1 MKKIIA
7 VTLSLLLML
16 SACSRETEDK
26 VEETKNPYVKTAT
39 VDRETYQ
46 PVLNFSGSVFASQE
60 ANLSSVLPGR
70 VERFLV
76 SAGRQVKKGDLI
88 AELSGELLTQ
98 AQLEYETYKK
108 DFGRVSR
115 LYEKGSLP
123 EQKYD
128 HVKAQYEA
136 KKANYELV
144 RKNTQIRA
152 PFAGIVTKK
161 MIQEGESFIVMNP
174 GLEPGYS
181 HASGVVRLMDY
192 SRVKIEIHVS
202 EKDFGLLQPGMSA
215 EITVE
220 AYPEQKWTGKISR
233 LAHTF
238 DTMTKTAEVTIEAD
252 NEDLKLK
259 PGMFAKVAIPVQEQQ
274 AIFVPLNAIARQ
286 PGTGNDY
293 VFTVTNST
301 VEKKPVER
309 ITTKGDRVAVSGLKP
324 GDTIVIEGKS
334 KLRNGAK
341 INVSK
346 Q

>member
-16 SACSRETEDK
+16 SACSHETEDK
-26 VEETKNPYVKTAT
+26 VEAPKNPYVKVAT
-39 VDRETYQ
+39 IERETYR
-46 PVLNFSGSVFASQE
+46 PVLHFSGSVFASQE

-70 VERFLV
+70 VENFFV
-76 SAGRQVKKGDLI
+76 SEGQQVKKGELI

-123 EQKYD
+123 EQKFD

-152 PFAGIVTKK
+152 PFTGIVTKK
-161 MIQEGESFIVMNP
+161 MIHEGESFIVMNP

-192 SRVKIEIHVS
+192 SQIKIEIHVS
-202 EKDFGLLQPGMSA
+202 EKDFAHLQQGMAA

-220 AYPEQKWTGKISR
+220 AYPKQKWTGKISR

-238 DTMTKTAEVTIEAD
+238 DTMTKTAEVIILAD
-252 NEDLKLK
+252 NKALKLK
-259 PGMFAKVAIPVQEQQ
+259 PGMFAKVAIPIQEQQ
-274 AIFVPLNAIARQ
+274 AIFVPMNAISRQ

-293 VFTVTNST
+293 VFTIRKATA
-301 VEKKPVER
+301 EKKPVER
-309 ITTKGDRVAVSGLKP
+309 ITTKGDRVAVSGLTS
-324 GDTIVIEGKS
+324 GETIVVEGKS

-341 INVSK
+341 VNISN